1 MPAKWLFSILGVA
14 LKSASP
20 VLVRNL
26 REMVAEMV
34 ARAEATP
41 NPWDDIIVGL
51 LQMIVGKPGEKGS
64 DGERGDG

>member
-51 LQMIVGKPGEKGS
+51 LQMIVGR
-64 DGERGDG
+64 ERE